1 MNDEVMIATFRTFL
15 QMLGA
20 ALGTWGVFSEAQWM
34 ALSGVIL
41 SGGSLGWM
49 LWARWN
55 TIKAPSDALI
65 IPRDKSVGGKLESP
79 AIIGVV
85 AIGLALLLG
94 GCNQSQL
101 DDAKD
106 KARATLDATCAAYPV
121 ADMAFQTI
129 VAAME
134 PGTIPRRVIEAEAGA
149 VAALAVICANPP
161 TDLTSA
167 IRSAAASYA
176 AVMKAVADARA
187 ASSRA

>member
-20 ALGTWGVFSEAQWM
+20 TLATYGMVTDAKWQLI
-34 ALSGVIL
+34 SGVIV
-41 SGGSLGWM
+41 SGSSLGWM

-65 IPRDKSVGGKLESP
+65 IPRDKSIGGKLESP

-94 GCNQSQL
+94 GCTQTELES
-101 DDAKD
+101 AKD

-121 ADMAFQTI
+121 ADLAFQTL

-134 PGTIPRRVIEAEAGA
+134 PGTVPRRVIEAEAGA
-149 VAALAVICANPP
+149 VAALGVICAAPP

-187 ASSRA
+187 VASRA